1 MENRDI
7 QKLSI
12 ERKEQGGRIRRPRSS
27 LATVIV
33 AAGVVALLAV
43 AWSFLSRG
51 VAVSVATVS
60 EIYPSQLLANLSAS
74 GYVVAQRKAD
84 VATKITSQLV
94 SLMVQEGSVVKQGQ
108 VLARL
113 ESDDAKAIA
122 DRSRADLTLA
132 QARLQEAEANLNN
145 ASWDFER
152 MKNLV
157 KTGAVSKSE
166 FDTAQTRYLAAK
178 ASLGAARAS
187 VRSSRAALA
196 SAEVALSYTE
206 IKAPFDA
213 VVLTKSA
220 DVGDIITPMGA
231 AANAKAAVVTIADLS
246 SLQVET
252 DVAESNIGMVRAGQ
266 PCDIVLDALP
276 GERFQGVVDTI
287 VPTVDRTKATV
298 LVKVRFTDQDPRI
311 LPEMSAKVGF
321 LSRPLTREETTA
333 RVMVDSAVVAGSAD
347 SPAVF
352 VVRDGR
358 AVKQNVRTGDTY
370 GDMVEVL
377 QGVIPGDTVVLNPPE
392 NLRDGSRI
400 ETSGE

>member
-166 FDTAQTRYLAAK
+166 FDTARTRYLAAK